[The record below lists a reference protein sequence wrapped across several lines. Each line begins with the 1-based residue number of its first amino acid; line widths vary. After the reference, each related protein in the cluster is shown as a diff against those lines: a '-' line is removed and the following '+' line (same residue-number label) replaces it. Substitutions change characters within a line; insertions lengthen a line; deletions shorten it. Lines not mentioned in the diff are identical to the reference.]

1 MKHRSTLTAGSII
14 SALIGVLIGIF
25 IKNLPESMS
34 FSELVGAIFVIVGVL
49 SILSGIPG
57 LVLGLSA
64 SSTLVG
70 KVNLVLSLINLIFG
84 FVLIFY
90 HNEIVLLI
98 VAAYLV
104 IIPSLQ
110 IILVKGSK
118 MKKAAAKALVP
129 RIVLGVLVILFFNI
143 LSGAAEKVFEIALVC
158 IGWVIIGISLLSL
171 LTFLFLLYIKPLFAG
186 KKNASDGTIYLD
198 GDDFKETKK

>member
-25 IKNLPESMS
+25 IKNLPDSMS

-186 KKNASDGTIYLD
+186 KKTASDGTIYLD
-198 GDDFKETKK
+198 EDDFKETKK

>member
-1 MKHRSTLTAGSII
+1 MKHRSTLTAGSVI
-14 SALIGVLIGIF
+14 SAVVGILIGIF
-25 IKNLPESMS
+25 VKNLPDSMS

-57 LVLGLSA
+57 LVLGLSC

-70 KVNLVLSLINLIFG
+70 KVNLVLSLLNLIFG

-90 HNEIVLLI
+90 HNEIVLLV

-110 IILVKGSK
+110 IIFARGAD
-118 MKKAAAKALVP
+118 MKKAAAKALAP
-129 RIVLGVLVILFFNI
+129 RIVLGVLVIVFFNI

-171 LTFLFLLYIKPLFAG
+171 LTALFFLYVKPLFGRKRCAD
-186 KKNASDGTIYLD
+186 DGTIYLD
-198 GDDFKETKK
+198 DDDFNEKKK

>member
-25 IKNLPESMS
+25 IKNLPDSMS

-110 IILVKGSK
+110 IIFARGAD

-158 IGWVIIGISLLSL
+158 IGWAIIGISLLSL

-186 KKNASDGTIYLD
+186 KKTASDGTIYLD